1 MKNTCRLSPVTRGM
15 YIAHLK
21 AIINQAIRDKKVS
34 CDMHPFEYYERPKGV
49 PKEHDISV
57 ADLKTLRDAEIKKI
71 TACCKGCIHAF
82 ILPGWYQSDGFG
94 TIQFQRCRDH

>member
-15 YIAHLK
+15 HIAHLK

-34 CDMHPFEYYERPKGV
+34 CDTHPFEYYERTKGV

-57 ADLKTLRDAEIKKI
+57 VDLKTLRDAEIKK
-71 TACCKGCIHAF
+71 
-82 ILPGWYQSDGFG
+82 S
-94 TIQFQRCRDH
+94 QRVARDVFMLSYYLGGINLMDLVQYNFKDAEII